1 METFVL
7 ENKDQRFI
15 FNVKD
20 GLAGLTAGFNR
31 ENVWS
36 YLFVHTISV
45 EEARLTWKSLVSHG
59 FKRISLEQYSERF

>member
-36 YLFVHTISV
+36 YLFVHTIPV
-45 EEARLTWKSLVSHG
+45 EEARQTWKSLVSSG
-59 FKRISLEQYSERF
+59 FERISLSDYAGRF